1 MQTALPPKFFLIAMT
16 YSRKKEATPLGEAFQ
31 DLLKSYRLEDTYQ
44 EKVLLA
50 SWSKLM
56 GKTIAD
62 RTSNLYIKDK
72 KLFVKI
78 TSGPVK
84 KELQL
89 NKSKVIALIE
99 AEVGKGIVD
108 EVVFL

>member
-1 MQTALPPKFFLIAMT
+1 MT
-16 YSRKKEATPLGEAFQ
+16 YPRKKDATPLANAFQ
-31 DLLKSYRLEDTYQ
+31 DLLKAYRLEDTYQ
-44 EKVLLA
+44 EKLLIS
-50 SWSKLM
+50 SWPTLV

-62 RTSNLYIKDK
+62 RTSNVYIKDK
-72 KLFVKI
+72 KLMVKI

-99 AEVGKGIVD
+99 SQIGKGIVD
-108 EVVFL
+108 DVIFL

>member
-1 MQTALPPKFFLIAMT
+1 MAD
-16 YSRKKEATPLGEAFQ
+16 AFQ
-31 DLLKSYRLEDTYQ
+31 DLLKAYRLEDTYQ
-44 EKVLLA
+44 KKLLIS
-50 SWSKLM
+50 SWPELV

-62 RTSNLYIKDK
+62 RTSNVYIKDK

-99 AEVGKGIVD
+99 SQIGKGIVED
-108 EVVFL
+108 VVFL

>member
-1 MQTALPPKFFLIAMT
+1 MT
-16 YSRKKEATPLGEAFQ
+16 YPRKKDAAPLADAFQ
-31 DLLKSYRLEDTYQ
+31 DLLKAYRLEDTYQ
-44 EKVLLA
+44 EKLLIS
-50 SWSKLM
+50 SWPELV

-62 RTSNLYIKDK
+62 RTSNVYIKDK

-78 TSGPVK
+78 SSGPVK

-99 AEVGKGIVD
+99 SQIGKGIVED
-108 EVVFL
+108 VIFL

>member
-1 MQTALPPKFFLIAMT
+1 MT
-16 YSRKKEATPLGEAFQ
+16 YPRKKDATPLADAFQ
-31 DLLKSYRLEDTYQ
+31 DLLKAYRLEDTYQ
-44 EKVLLA
+44 EKLLIS
-50 SWSKLM
+50 SWPTIV

-62 RTSNLYIKDK
+62 RTSNVYIKDK
-72 KLFVKI
+72 KLMVKI

-99 AEVGKGIVD
+99 SQIGKGIVD
-108 EVVFL
+108 DVIFL

>member
-1 MQTALPPKFFLIAMT
+1 MPMT
-16 YSRKKEATPLGEAFQ
+16 YPRKKDATPLADAFQ
-31 DLLKSYRLEDTYQ
+31 DLLKSYRLEDTFQ
-44 EKVLLA
+44 EKLLLA
-50 SWSKLM
+50 SWPTLM

-62 RTSNLYIKDK
+62 RTANLYIKDK

-89 NKSKVIALIE
+89 NKSKVMALIE
-99 AEVGKGIVD
+99 TEVGKG
-108 EVVFL
+108 VVEEIIFV

>member
-1 MQTALPPKFFLIAMT
+1 MT
-16 YSRKKEATPLGEAFQ
+16 SPRKKDATPLADAFQ
-31 DLLKSYRLEDTYQ
+31 ELLKAYRLEDTYQ
-44 EKVLLA
+44 EKLLIS
-50 SWSKLM
+50 SWPNLV

-62 RTSNLYIKDK
+62 RTSTVYIKDK
-72 KLFVKI
+72 KLMVKI

-99 AEVGKGIVD
+99 SQIGKGIVED
-108 EVVFL
+108 VIFL

>member
-1 MQTALPPKFFLIAMT
+1 MLMT
-16 YSRKKEATPLGEAFQ
+16 YPRKKDAAPLGDAFQ
-31 DLLKSYRLEDTYQ
+31 DLLKSYHLEDTFQ
-44 EKVLLA
+44 EKLLLA
-50 SWSKLM
+50 SWPTLV

-62 RTSNLYIKDK
+62 RTGNLYIKDK

-89 NKSKVIALIE
+89 NKSKVMALIE
-99 AEVGKGIVD
+99 SEVGKGVVA

>member
-1 MQTALPPKFFLIAMT
+1 MT
-16 YSRKKEATPLGEAFQ
+16 YSRKKEASPLGEAFQ
-31 DLLKSYRLEDTYQ
+31 ELLKSYRLEDTYQ
-44 EKVLLA
+44 EKLLLA
-50 SWSKLM
+50 SWPTLV

-89 NKSKVIALIE
+89 NTSKVMALIE
-99 AEVGKGIVD
+99 SEVGKGVVE
-108 EVVFL
+108 EVIFL

>member
-1 MQTALPPKFFLIAMT
+1 MT
-16 YSRKKEATPLGEAFQ
+16 YPRKKDATPLADAFQ
-31 DLLKSYRLEDTYQ
+31 DLLTSYRLEDTFQ
-44 EKVLLA
+44 EKLLLA
-50 SWSKLM
+50 SWPTLM

-62 RTSNLYIKDK
+62 RTGNLYIKDK

-89 NKSKVIALIE
+89 NKSKVMALIE
-99 AEVGKGIVD
+99 TEVGKG
-108 EVVFL
+108 VVEEIIFV

>member
-1 MQTALPPKFFLIAMT
+1 MT
-16 YSRKKEATPLGEAFQ
+16 YPRKKDAAPMADAFQ
-31 DLLKSYRLEDTYQ
+31 DLLKAYRLEDTYQ
-44 EKVLLA
+44 KKLLIS
-50 SWSKLM
+50 SWPELV

-62 RTSNLYIKDK
+62 RTSNVYIKDK

-99 AEVGKGIVD
+99 SQIGKGIVED
-108 EVVFL
+108 VVFL

>member
-1 MQTALPPKFFLIAMT
+1 
-16 YSRKKEATPLGEAFQ
+16 
-31 DLLKSYRLEDTYQ
+31 
-44 EKVLLA
+44 
-50 SWSKLM
+50 
-56 GKTIAD
+56 
-62 RTSNLYIKDK
+62 LYIKDK

-99 AEVGKGIVD
+99 TEVGKGIVD
-108 EVVFL
+108 DVVFL

>member
-1 MQTALPPKFFLIAMT
+1 MT
-16 YSRKKEATPLGEAFQ
+16 SPRKKDATPLADAFQ
-31 DLLKSYRLEDTYQ
+31 DLLKAYRLEDTYQ
-44 EKVLLA
+44 EKLLIS
-50 SWSKLM
+50 SWPILV

-62 RTSNLYIKDK
+62 RTSNVYIKDK
-72 KLFVKI
+72 KLMVKI

-99 AEVGKGIVD
+99 SQIGKGIVD
-108 EVVFL
+108 DVIFL

>member
-1 MQTALPPKFFLIAMT
+1 MT
-16 YSRKKEATPLGEAFQ
+16 YPRKKDAAPLADAFQ
-31 DLLKSYRLEDTYQ
+31 DLLKAYRLEDTYQ
-44 EKVLLA
+44 EKLLIS
-50 SWSKLM
+50 SWPSLV

-62 RTSNLYIKDK
+62 RTSNVYIKDK

-99 AEVGKGIVD
+99 SQIGKGIVED
-108 EVVFL
+108 VIFL

>member
-1 MQTALPPKFFLIAMT
+1 
-16 YSRKKEATPLGEAFQ
+16 
-31 DLLKSYRLEDTYQ
+31 
-44 EKVLLA
+44 
-50 SWSKLM
+50 M

-89 NKSKVIALIE
+89 NKSKVMALIE
-99 AEVGKGIVD
+99 TEVGKG
-108 EVVFL
+108 VVEEIIFV

>member
-1 MQTALPPKFFLIAMT
+1 MAD
-16 YSRKKEATPLGEAFQ
+16 AFQ
-31 DLLKSYRLEDTYQ
+31 DLLKAYRLEDTYQ
-44 EKVLLA
+44 EKLLIS
-50 SWSKLM
+50 SWPELV

-62 RTSNLYIKDK
+62 RTSNVYLKDK

-89 NKSKVIALIE
+89 NKSKVMALIE
-99 AEVGKGIVD
+99 TEVGKG
-108 EVVFL
+108 VVEEIIFV

>member
-1 MQTALPPKFFLIAMT
+1 MT
-16 YSRKKEATPLGEAFQ
+16 YSRKKEATPLEEAFQ
-31 DLLKSYRLEDTYQ
+31 DLLKSYRLEDTFQ
-44 EKVLLA
+44 EKVVLA
-50 SWSKLM
+50 SWPKLM

-72 KLFVKI
+72 KLVVKI
-78 TSGPVK
+78 TSGPLK

-99 AEVGKGIVD
+99 AEVGKGIIV
-108 EVVFL
+108 EIVFL

>member
-1 MQTALPPKFFLIAMT
+1 MT
-16 YSRKKEATPLGEAFQ
+16 YSRKKDATPLGEALQ

-50 SWSKLM
+50 SWPKLM

-62 RTSNLYIKDK
+62 RTENLYIKDK

-99 AEVGKGIVD
+99 SEVGKGIVD
-108 EVVFL
+108 DVVFL

>member
-1 MQTALPPKFFLIAMT
+1 MT
-16 YSRKKEATPLGEAFQ
+16 YSRKKDATPLGEALQ

-50 SWSKLM
+50 SWPQLM

-62 RTSNLYIKDK
+62 RTGNLYIKDK

-89 NKSKVIALIE
+89 NKSQVIALIE
-99 AEVGKGIVD
+99 SEVGKGIVD
-108 EVVFL
+108 DVVFL

>member
-1 MQTALPPKFFLIAMT
+1 MT

-50 SWSKLM
+50 SWPKLM

-89 NKSKVIALIE
+89 NKSKVMALIE
-99 AEVGKGIVD
+99 TEVGKG
-108 EVVFL
+108 VVEEIIFV

>member
-1 MQTALPPKFFLIAMT
+1 MT
-16 YSRKKEATPLGEAFQ
+16 YPRKKDAAPLADAFQ
-31 DLLKSYRLEDTYQ
+31 DLLKAYRLEDTYQ
-44 EKVLLA
+44 EKLLIS
-50 SWSKLM
+50 SWPELV

-62 RTSNLYIKDK
+62 RTSNVYIKDK

-99 AEVGKGIVD
+99 SQIGKGIVED
-108 EVVFL
+108 VIFL

>member
-1 MQTALPPKFFLIAMT
+1 MT
-16 YSRKKEATPLGEAFQ
+16 YPRKKDATPLADAFQ
-31 DLLKSYRLEDTYQ
+31 DLLKAYRLEDTYQ
-44 EKVLLA
+44 EKLLIS
-50 SWSKLM
+50 SWPTLV

-62 RTSNLYIKDK
+62 RTSNVYIKDK
-72 KLFVKI
+72 KLMVKI

-99 AEVGKGIVD
+99 SQIGKGIVD
-108 EVVFL
+108 DVIFQ

>member
-1 MQTALPPKFFLIAMT
+1 MT
-16 YSRKKEATPLGEAFQ
+16 YSRKKEATPLEEAFQ
-31 DLLKSYRLEDTYQ
+31 DLLKSYRLEDTFQ

-50 SWSKLM
+50 SWPKLM

-72 KLFVKI
+72 KLVVKI
-78 TSGPVK
+78 TSGPLK

-99 AEVGKGIVD
+99 AEVGKGIIV
-108 EVVFL
+108 EIVFL

>member
-1 MQTALPPKFFLIAMT
+1 MPMT
-16 YSRKKEATPLGEAFQ
+16 YPRKKDAAPLADAFQ
-31 DLLKSYRLEDTYQ
+31 DLLKAYRLEDTYQ
-44 EKVLLA
+44 EKLLI
-50 SWSKLM
+50 SLWPELV

-62 RTSNLYIKDK
+62 RSSNVYIKDK

-78 TSGPVK
+78 SSGPVK

-99 AEVGKGIVD
+99 SQIGKGIVED
-108 EVVFL
+108 VIFL

>member
-1 MQTALPPKFFLIAMT
+1 MT
-16 YSRKKEATPLGEAFQ
+16 SPRKKDATPLADAFQ
-31 DLLKSYRLEDTYQ
+31 DLLKAYRLEVTYQ
-44 EKVLLA
+44 EKLLIS
-50 SWSKLM
+50 SWPTLV

-62 RTSNLYIKDK
+62 RTSNVYIKDK
-72 KLFVKI
+72 KLMVKI

-99 AEVGKGIVD
+99 SQIGKGIVD
-108 EVVFL
+108 EVIFL

>member
-1 MQTALPPKFFLIAMT
+1 MT
-16 YSRKKEATPLGEAFQ
+16 YSRKKDATPLGEALQ
-31 DLLKSYRLEDTYQ
+31 DLLKSYRLEDTFQ
-44 EKVLLA
+44 EKLLLA
-50 SWSKLM
+50 SWPTIV

-72 KLFVKI
+72 KLVVKI

-89 NKSKVIALIE
+89 NTSKVMALIE
-99 AEVGKGIVD
+99 SEVGKG
-108 EVVFL
+108 VVEDVIFL

>member
-1 MQTALPPKFFLIAMT
+1 MT
-16 YSRKKEATPLGEAFQ
+16 SPRKKDATPLADAFQ
-31 DLLKSYRLEDTYQ
+31 DLLKAYRLEDTYQ
-44 EKVLLA
+44 EKLLIS
-50 SWSKLM
+50 SWPTLV

-62 RTSNLYIKDK
+62 RTSNVYIKDK
-72 KLFVKI
+72 KLMVKI

-99 AEVGKGIVD
+99 SQIGKGIVD
-108 EVVFL
+108 DVIFL

>member
-1 MQTALPPKFFLIAMT
+1 MT
-16 YSRKKEATPLGEAFQ
+16 SPRKKDATPLADAFQ
-31 DLLKSYRLEDTYQ
+31 DLLKAYRLEDTYQ
-44 EKVLLA
+44 EKLLIS
-50 SWSKLM
+50 SWPNLV

-62 RTSNLYIKDK
+62 RTSTVYIKDK
-72 KLFVKI
+72 KLMVKI

-99 AEVGKGIVD
+99 SQIGKGIVED
-108 EVVFL
+108 VIFL

>member
-1 MQTALPPKFFLIAMT
+1 MPMT
-16 YSRKKEATPLGEAFQ
+16 YPRKKDATPLADAFQ
-31 DLLKSYRLEDTYQ
+31 DLLKSYRLEDTFQ
-44 EKVLLA
+44 EKLLLA
-50 SWSKLM
+50 SWPTLM

-62 RTSNLYIKDK
+62 RTANLYIKDK

-99 AEVGKGIVD
+99 SEVGKGIVED
-108 EVVFL
+108 VVFL

>member
-1 MQTALPPKFFLIAMT
+1 MT
-16 YSRKKEATPLGEAFQ
+16 YPRKKDATPLADAFQ
-31 DLLKSYRLEDTYQ
+31 DLLKAYRLEDTYQ
-44 EKVLLA
+44 EKLLIS
-50 SWSKLM
+50 SWPTLV

-62 RTSNLYIKDK
+62 RTSNVYIKDK
-72 KLFVKI
+72 KLIVKI

-99 AEVGKGIVD
+99 SQIGKGIVD
-108 EVVFL
+108 DVIFL

>member
-1 MQTALPPKFFLIAMT
+1 MT
-16 YSRKKEATPLGEAFQ
+16 YPRKKDATPLADAFQ
-31 DLLKSYRLEDTYQ
+31 DLLKAYRLEDTYQ
-44 EKVLLA
+44 EKLLI
-50 SWSKLM
+50 SSLPTLV

-62 RTSNLYIKDK
+62 RTSNVYIKDK
-72 KLFVKI
+72 KLMVNI

-99 AEVGKGIVD
+99 SQIGKGIVD
-108 EVVFL
+108 DVIFL

>member
-1 MQTALPPKFFLIAMT
+1 LLI
-16 YSRKKEATPLGEAFQ
+16 S
-31 DLLKSYRLEDTYQ
+31 
-44 EKVLLA
+44 
-50 SWSKLM
+50 SWPELV

-62 RTSNLYIKDK
+62 RTSNVYIKDK

-99 AEVGKGIVD
+99 SQIGKGIVED
-108 EVVFL
+108 VVFL

>member
-1 MQTALPPKFFLIAMT
+1 MT
-16 YSRKKEATPLGEAFQ
+16 YSRKKEATPLEVAFQ
-31 DLLKSYRLEDTYQ
+31 DLLKSYRLEDTFQ

-50 SWSKLM
+50 SWPKLM

-72 KLFVKI
+72 KLVVKI
-78 TSGPVK
+78 TSGPLK

-99 AEVGKGIVD
+99 AEVGKGIIV
-108 EVVFL
+108 EIVFL